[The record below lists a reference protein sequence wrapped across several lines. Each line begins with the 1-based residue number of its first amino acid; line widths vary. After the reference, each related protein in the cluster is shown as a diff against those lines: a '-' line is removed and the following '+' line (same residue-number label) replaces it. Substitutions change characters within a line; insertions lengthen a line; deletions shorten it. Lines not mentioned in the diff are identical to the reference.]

1 MLYVVTSMSLN
12 LLWFACRKNLL
23 PSERFLWSFGVPGKR
38 TSIAIDFRHIIQES
52 TLHVETAHPH
62 LFVC

>member
-23 PSERFLWSFGVPGKR
+23 PSERFLWSFGVPQKR
-38 TSIAIDFRHIIQES
+38 TSIATDLRYSRME
-52 TLHVETAHPH
+52 LKR
-62 LFVC
+62 